1 MVLTYF
7 RQDDRDERKRSK
19 FIGLL
24 LAILSVI
31 IFLLTEDMRNKIQ
44 LTDRFTWIMIVIM
57 LLNFLLAFFT
67 RNRFDDEEEEED
79 PA

>member
-1 MVLTYF
+1 MFGRLA
-7 RQDDRDERKRSK
+7 
-19 FIGLL
+19 IGLL
-24 LAILSVI
+24 LAILYVI
-31 IFLLTEDMRNKIQ
+31 IFLLTEDMRNRIR

-57 LLNFLLAFFT
+57 LLNSLLAFFT

>member
-31 IFLLTEDMRNKIQ
+31 IFLLTEDMRNRIR